1 MSTMNDHIL
10 VIDDDETALT
20 VIGAILREAGFK
32 THAIASPIGATR
44 AVREHSID
52 AVVCDLNMPAMRGDA
67 LARLF
72 RQNKALRCVPL
83 LLVSGA
89 GRDELD
95 ELAAAG
101 TVDTVVHKADLGT
114 QLVTQLRKLLSRR

>member
-1 MSTMNDHIL
+1 MSTMHDHIL
-10 VIDDDETALT
+10 VIDDDETART

-32 THAIASPIGATR
+32 THVIASPIGATR

-72 RQNKALRCVPL
+72 RQNKAMRSVPL
-83 LLVSGA
+83 VLVSGA

-95 ELAAAG
+95 QLATAG
-101 TVDTVVHKADLGT
+101 MVDTVVHKADLGT
-114 QLVTQLRKLLSRR
+114 QLVTQLRKLLARR

>member
-10 VIDDDETALT
+10 VIDDDETALM
-20 VIGAILREAGFK
+20 VIGAMLRDAGFK
-32 THAIASPIGATR
+32 THTIASPIGATR

-72 RQNKALRCVPL
+72 RQNKALRFVPL

-95 ELAAAG
+95 QLTAAG
-101 TVDTVVHKADLGT
+101 TVDTAVHKADLGT
-114 QLVTQLRKLLSRR
+114 QLVVQLRRLLSRR